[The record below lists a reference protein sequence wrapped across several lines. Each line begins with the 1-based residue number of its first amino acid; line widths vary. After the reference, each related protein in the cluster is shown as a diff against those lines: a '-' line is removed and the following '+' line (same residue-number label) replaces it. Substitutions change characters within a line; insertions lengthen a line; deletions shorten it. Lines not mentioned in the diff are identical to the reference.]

1 MVELFPPPFDE
12 SPDAPVAL
20 RRPRQ
25 DGTVKADA
33 SADQEKQPVSIATR
47 LDNFASRLSRWAGPA
62 TFFAALAL
70 IGWLIAH

>member
-1 MVELFPPPFDE
+1 M
-12 SPDAPVAL
+12 
-20 RRPRQ
+20 
-25 DGTVKADA
+25 KADA